1 MAPIHLF
8 ATEPL
13 IIHPTALLAFQ
24 QLPAQEHFV
33 IKKRQGPARFF
44 NRIEWIMIILVGAL
58 LTGVV
63 VGGYVYS
70 FGFGRNVEHARAM
83 ALAIL
88 CLGSAFLTVSLSHL
102 ATTTAC
108 IIAAVS
114 ASSALILI
122 QVPILASLLH
132 LQPLHVNDWLVALIS
147 SGFIAAIPQLMRF
160 TRSHEF

>member
-1 MAPIHLF
+1 
-8 ATEPL
+8 
-13 IIHPTALLAFQ
+13 
-24 QLPAQEHFV
+24 
-33 IKKRQGPARFF
+33 
-44 NRIEWIMIILVGAL
+44 MIILVGAL

-70 FGFGRNVEHARAM
+70 FGIGRNVEHARAM